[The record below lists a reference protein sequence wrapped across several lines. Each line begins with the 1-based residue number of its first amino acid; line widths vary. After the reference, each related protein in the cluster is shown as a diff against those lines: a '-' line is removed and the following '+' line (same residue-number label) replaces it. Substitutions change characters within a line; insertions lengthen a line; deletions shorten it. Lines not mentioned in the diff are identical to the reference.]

1 MTTQA
6 KKQWSRYRAFI
17 YGVEVTSDLSD
28 ISWTR
33 TDQRQPG
40 TATLVLANN
49 ALSRYVISDEDII
62 TLYKPTSQPVNLGI
76 PDFYTGIGLDA
87 DSSSASLQVATL
99 GAAGLSALR
108 LQSLR
113 SATARETAFALDTL
127 KAQALDR
134 VSRYISDPIK
144 ARVLAS
150 KAYEA
155 SEVQAPAIGAT
166 GTFSTL
172 TDLEKIRGIARRF
185 PYQVGD
191 CLFHSSDAVRIFGLD
206 PDDQNTWHFV
216 FAGFVT
222 DTEESV
228 DGAGNSRVSIV
239 CEGPTRALRYA
250 RIAFNPGIFDIAS
263 LAQQEDAVVR
273 TFFQEGLTALNL
285 PEFMF
290 TVLFGAES
298 AGTIDRIRSYSGQST
313 ASVIRGVNSVP
324 FLRYGANAAPT
335 LSSAGQTGAGSF
347 NLEGSCIW
355 VYGPNSGVSTAGA
368 ANDFSSALTAR
379 EVPVAGEFAL
389 QAYQNFIDS
398 AVRLD
403 DPTRMR
409 LPGTG
414 EAPVLSSVDAVIE
427 EIGQYPQYY
436 PVDYG
441 RLVMLVPGSLGA
453 GVSRSVLL
461 SDLVQNVATQTTFR
475 TRLDMIYDVCQR
487 IEFSFYE
494 SPRGDLLCE
503 MPLYDF
509 DPDDFGDGVSRP
521 DGPASV
527 FAQAVT
533 AGRSQSTDATNT
545 FGVDL
550 RSGPYAQGIALAIQQ
565 GADAMSRPYS
575 EDFFAAKNSTTSYAR
590 RFSDETVRT
599 QFASP
604 WYVVGGRTDVGDS
617 NNIGQAPQVVTRRGL
632 VPQYGVRFEQA
643 EPHAFIGN
651 KEAAAVYCE
660 LKLNQWN
667 ANARTVTLQMTPRL
681 RWQPNRPV
689 IIQQRS
695 AIATIRQVQFTSSQS
710 GVSMVPTL
718 NYLRGWDGTVNEQ
731 NQPIYLPLGGAL
743 STALNYA
750 ALLGSKRNPTPSVNK
765 RPEPPSE
772 SVPPEGSE

>member
-1 MTTQA
+1 MVTQA
-6 KKQWSRYRAFI
+6 RKQWSRYRAFI
-17 YGVEVTSDLSD
+17 YGVEVTED
-28 ISWTR
+28 ISDVSFTR
-33 TDQRQPG
+33 TDQRQPS
-40 TATLVLANN
+40 TATIVLANN
-49 ALSRYVISDEDII
+49 VLSRYVVSDEDIS
-62 TLYKPTSQPVNLGI
+62 TLYRPTETPVNLGI

-87 DSSSASLQVATL
+87 DSSSASFQTATL
-99 GAAGLSALR
+99 GASGLSALR

-127 KAQALDR
+127 KAQALER
-134 VSRYISDPIK
+134 VSKYISDPVK
-144 ARVLAS
+144 ARILAS

-166 GTFSTL
+166 GLFSAL
-172 TDLEKIRGIARRF
+172 SDLEKIRGIARRF

-191 CLFHSSDAVRIFGLD
+191 CVFHSSDAVRIFSVD
-206 PDDQNTWHFV
+206 PDDPNVWHFA
-216 FAGFVT
+216 FSGFVT
-222 DTEESV
+222 DTEEMLDASGRSSV
-228 DGAGNSRVSIV
+228 TVV

-273 TFFQEGLTALNL
+273 TFYQEGLTGLNL
-285 PEFMF
+285 AEFMF

-298 AGTIDRIRSYSGQST
+298 AGTIERLRTVSGQST

-324 FLRYGANAAPT
+324 FLRYGVNAPPT

-368 ANDFSSALTAR
+368 SNDFSSALTAR
-379 EVPVAGEFAL
+379 EVPIAGEFAL
-389 QAYQNFIDS
+389 QAYQSFIDS

-414 EAPVLSSVDAVIE
+414 EAPTLSSIDEVVE

-441 RLVMLVPGSLGA
+441 RLIMLVPGSLGA
-453 GVSRSVLL
+453 GVARSVLL
-461 SDLVQNVATQTTFR
+461 SDLIQSVATQTTFR
-475 TRLDMIYDVCQR
+475 TRLDMIYDICQR

-533 AGRSQSTDATNT
+533 AGRSEATDGTNT

-565 GADAMSRPYS
+565 GADAMSRPYA
-575 EDFFAAKNSTTSYAR
+575 EDFFASKAATTSYTR

-617 NNIGQAPQVVTRRGL
+617 NNIGQQPQVVTRRAL

-651 KEAAAVYCE
+651 KDAAAVYCE

-689 IIQQRS
+689 LIQQRS
-695 AIATIRQVQFTSSQS
+695 AIATIRQVQFTGNQSS
-710 GVSMVPTL
+710 VSMVPTL

-750 ALLGSKRNPTPSVNK
+750 ALLGSKKYKTPSVTQ
-765 RPEPPSE
+765 RPEPPEE
-772 SVPPEGSE
+772 SVPPEE